1 VSVLGRISLVVL
13 SLLVGASVA
22 LWAANA
28 FPQLTPF
35 GSDSTQQDTQVINAV
50 TRIEQVALVSL
61 AIEGITENRNKS
73 ELFGVDVPWSERISF
88 IRYSFDA
95 KLGLNGED
103 VTVTQTDEH
112 SFEIELPEF
121 IFIGHDEVKFALA
134 AENNGVLSWVTADID
149 PLDIVNDVLDED
161 AQAEY
166 LQRNAD
172 LLEEQAES
180 FYRSLVLSVDPE
192 ADVTFAF
199 AGE

>member
-1 VSVLGRISLVVL
+1 MSVLGRISLVVL

>member
-1 VSVLGRISLVVL
+1 MSVLGRISLVVL

-103 VTVTQTDEH
+103 VTVV
-112 SFEIELPEF
+112 
-121 IFIGHDEVKFALA
+121 IGSD
-134 AENNGVLSWVTADID
+134 T
-149 PLDIVNDVLDED
+149 
-161 AQAEY
+161 
-166 LQRNAD
+166 
-172 LLEEQAES
+172 
-180 FYRSLVLSVDPE
+180 
-192 ADVTFAF
+192 
-199 AGE
+199 